1 MTKEAP
7 DCTMPGLLARLDKLT
22 HDIIAI
28 RAEAW
33 LREWP
38 EGHADRPKRMPGF
51 VKQYLKDKAEKK
63 ERQHGP

>member
-1 MTKEAP
+1 MTKEP
-7 DCTMPGLLARLDKLT
+7 QDCTMPGLLARLDKLT

-38 EGHADRPKRMPGF
+38 EGHADRPKRMPNY
-51 VKQYLKDKAEKK
+51 VRKYLKMK
-63 ERQHGP
+63 EGKE